1 MKFFLFVLSLLIPL
15 SVHATCSHEDA
26 PYQLTRTD
34 PAYEQAMKFKAN
46 LEREG
51 VEVTCVLP
59 SKIQRMFGGQLGAA
73 FFRTSVGVLDVM
85 FMPESIDFQVRVVET
100 KKGEGYFYSFEGK
113 PPADNPGWDSN
124 RKIYF
129 IQHRNWMISMDDE
142 RFAAKLR
149 SMVRAM

>member
-1 MKFFLFVLSLLIPL
+1 MKFFLGILSLLIPL
-15 SVHATCSHEDA
+15 SVHATCSQEDA

-34 PAYEQAMKFKAN
+34 RAYEQAMKLKAS
-46 LEREG
+46 LERQG

-59 SKIQRMFGGQLGAA
+59 SKIQRMFDGQLGAA

-85 FMPESIDFQVRVVET
+85 FMPESVDFQVRVVET
-100 KKGEGYFYSFEGK
+100 KKDAGYFYSFEGK
-113 PPADNPGWDSN
+113 PSADNPGWDSN

-142 RFAAKLR
+142 RFAAKLA
-149 SMVRAM
+149 SIVRAM

>member
-1 MKFFLFVLSLLIPL
+1 MKFFLAILSLLIPL
-15 SVHATCSHEDA
+15 TAHATCSHDDA

-34 PAYEQAMKFKAN
+34 RAYEQAMKLKAA
-46 LEREG
+46 LERQG
-51 VEVTCVLP
+51 VEVMCVLP

-85 FMPESIDFQVRVVET
+85 FMPESIDFRVRVVET
-100 KKGEGYFYSFEGK
+100 KKDERYFYSFEGE

-129 IQHRNWMISMDDE
+129 IQHRNWMISMDDAK
-142 RFAAKLR
+142 FAEKLR
-149 SMVRAM
+149 SMFLAM

>member
-1 MKFFLFVLSLLIPL
+1 MKLLLGILLLFPL

-26 PYQLTRTD
+26 PFELNRTD
-34 PAYEQAMKFKAN
+34 PAYEQAMKFKRA
-46 LEREG
+46 LEG
-51 VEVTCVLP
+51 QKVEVTCVLP

-85 FMPESIDFQVRVVET
+85 FMPESVDFQVRVVET
-100 KKGEGYFYSFEGK
+100 KKDDRYFYSFEGK

-129 IQHRNWMISMDDE
+129 IQHRNWMISMDNAK
-142 RFAAKLR
+142 FAEK
-149 SMVRAM
+149 VRTMALAM